1 MFRQDII
8 FDDRKSAG
16 RLLADAVAARGF
28 DDPIVYA
35 LPRGGVPLAI
45 EVARRLKAPVD
56 LVLVRKLGAP
66 GSPELAVGAIVDG
79 DAPLTVL
86 NEDVAGYTRASKAY
100 LEAAKAEALAEIER
114 RRKVYL
120 GARPRPDPNGRTVIL
135 VDDGLATGATARAAA
150 ASLRAQGASRIVIA
164 APVAP
169 PDVAKTMRDA
179 CDDLIVLEEPEP
191 FYGVGAFY
199 RDFSQVSDE
208 EVISLLNAA
217 D

>member
-1 MFRQDII
+1 MFRQDAI
-8 FDDRKSAG
+8 FDDRTAAG

-35 LPRGGVPLAI
+35 LPRGGVPLAV
-45 EVARRLKAPVD
+45 EVARRLKAPID

-66 GSPELAVGAIVDG
+66 GQPELAVGAIVDG

-86 NEDVAGYTRASKAY
+86 NEDVAGCTGASKAY
-100 LEAAKAEALAEIER
+100 LDAAKAEALAEIER

-120 GARPRPDPNGRTVIL
+120 AGRPRPDPHGRTVIL

-169 PDVAKTMRDA
+169 PDVAKIMRGE

-191 FYGVGAFY
+191 FWGVGAFY
-199 RDFSQVSDE
+199 RTFDQVSDDQ
-208 EVISLLNAA
+208 VVALLSAA